1 MMDDNRGKVKRR
13 NILRPLK
20 KSHNSIIYFINQD
33 DASALAL
40 LKKHRVLH
48 AAVDAYEKTVV
59 ALGERANA
67 LIGLGDAASFDT
79 EAVKRAQ
86 ENLDALYAALKAL
99 AEKRGLNLD
108 ESYKLFQLNREV
120 SPLGRGEG
128 ER

>member
-1 MMDDNRGKVKRR
+1 MRR
-13 NILRPLK
+13 R
-20 KSHNSIIYFINQD
+20 SSRW
-33 DASALAL
+33 AS
-40 LKKHRVLH
+40 
-48 AAVDAYEKTVV
+48 
-59 ALGERANA
+59 ERANA

-120 SPLGRGEG
+120 SPLQSGRR